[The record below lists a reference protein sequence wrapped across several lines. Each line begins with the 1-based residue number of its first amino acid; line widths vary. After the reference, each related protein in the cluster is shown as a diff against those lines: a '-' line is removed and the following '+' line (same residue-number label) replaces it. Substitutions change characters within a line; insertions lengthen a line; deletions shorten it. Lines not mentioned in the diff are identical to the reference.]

1 MGESIMAIKLNHLFH
16 IYAQKTPFQFEALHD
31 VNLIIQDQSF
41 TAVIGHTGSGKS
53 TLIQHFN
60 ALLLPTSGSLEV
72 NGITI
77 EANRLPKQVKKIRQY
92 AGVVFQFPEA
102 QLFEETVE
110 QDVMFGPLNFG
121 LSKDQAKRRARLALA
136 QVGLNETF
144 LPRSPFEL
152 SGGERR
158 RVAIAGIL
166 AMQPKVLILDEPTA
180 GLDAQGATLLME
192 LFTNLH
198 REGMT
203 IMLVTHDMDLV
214 LKYATDVIVMDQG
227 KVTAQSDPETLF
239 YGDMHVKIEKPQLV
253 KLVQACLLQGMP
265 LPLQRYRTLEHF
277 MKDVK
282 VITP

>member
-1 MGESIMAIKLNHLFH
+1 MAIKLNHLFH

-77 EANRLPKQVKKIRQY
+77 EANRLPNQVKKIRQY

-121 LSKDQAKRRARLALA
+121 LSKDQAKRRARFALE

-166 AMQPKVLILDEPTA
+166 AMEPKVLILDEPTA
-180 GLDAQGATLLME
+180 GLDAQGATLLMD
-192 LFTNLH
+192 LFTTLH
-198 REGMT
+198 RQGMT
-203 IMLVTHDMDLV
+203 IILVTHDMDLV

-239 YGDMHVKIEKPQLV
+239 YGDKVVHIEKPPLV

-282 VITP
+282 AITP